1 MRKIIKITES
11 DLQNIVKK
19 VLNEQKLENI
29 NPNNL
34 KFGDRG
40 DEVKKLQK
48 ILMDRGYLKTD
59 SMVPTGYFGKL
70 TNSALQ
76 SFLSGKVPLNV
87 TPSFLRYQQ
96 SGKPQQKTSDVRQ
109 TPSGYDLS
117 KTKQPKTQKTP
128 SGYNLSGTKQNV
140 GTTNDFKDL
149 KVSNQVKSQLNYM
162 KSKGLLSNEK
172 FTILD
177 DKNSQV
183 HAFLPGYK
191 LVHTYYVIT
200 GKSRG
205 DKLKTQTM
213 GDWVQENWK
222 NVFSKLWKTMSFQ
235 DASTYADNCYFG
247 QKDWEIKNTPSG
259 VFKRAGVVENFLGD
273 WLATTFMEKDY
284 GKRFIT
290 WETCEGKTIP
300 FGFHGTKN
308 ESRLPV
314 LNAKDIQHQSCSK
327 RKMSFGC
334 INFNEKDVQD
344 INSFIDAGQLTIW
357 LPDASEGIVEIPSNC
372 VSASIPQKPIMSYD
386 YMTQNY
392 GKGFK

>member
-1 MRKIIKITES
+1 MKKIVKLTES
-11 DLQNIVKK
+11 DLKKIVQK
-19 VLNEQKLENI
+19 VINEQKLENI

-40 DEVKKLQK
+40 DEVKKLQQ

-59 SMVPTGYFGKL
+59 TMVPTGYFGKL
-70 TNSALQ
+70 TNLALR

-87 TPSFLRYQQ
+87 TPPFLRYQQ
-96 SGKPQQKTSDVRQ
+96 SSTPTQKNTTKIQ
-109 TPSGYDLS
+109 P
-117 KTKQPKTQKTP
+117 KTEVPKKQPKT
-128 SGYNLSGTKQNV
+128 V
-140 GTTNDFKDL
+140 TTNDFKDL
-149 KVSNQVKSQLNYM
+149 TVSNQVRSQLNYM

-200 GKSRG
+200 GKNKG
-205 DKLKTQTM
+205 DQLKTQTM
-213 GDWVQENWK
+213 GDWVKDNWK
-222 NVFSKLWKTMSFQ
+222 NVFSKLYKTMSFQ
-235 DASTYADNCYFG
+235 DAATYVDNCYFG

-259 VFKRAGVVENFLGD
+259 VFKRAGVVENFLND
-273 WLATTFMEKDY
+273 WVATTFMEKDY

-290 WETCEGKTIP
+290 WETCEGKIIP

-314 LNAKDIQHQSCSK
+314 LNSKNIEKQSCSK

-344 INSFIDAGQLTIW
+344 VNSFIDAGQLTIW
-357 LPDASEGIVEIPSNC
+357 LPDASDNIVEIPSTC
-372 VSASIPQKPIMSYD
+372 VSGSAPEKSIMSYD
-386 YMTQNY
+386 YMTKNY

>member
-1 MRKIIKITES
+1 MKKIIRLTES
-11 DLQNIVKK
+11 DLEKIVQK
-19 VLNEQKLENI
+19 VLNEQKLENV

-40 DEVKKLQK
+40 DEVKKLQQ

-59 SMVPTGYFGKL
+59 TMVPTGYFGKL
-70 TNSALQ
+70 TNLALQ

-87 TPSFLRYQQ
+87 TTPFLKYPQYGTPTQ
-96 SGKPQQKTSDVRQ
+96 KIASKIQPKTEVPKTQQKTV
-109 TPSGYDLS
+109 
-117 KTKQPKTQKTP
+117 
-128 SGYNLSGTKQNV
+128 
-140 GTTNDFKDL
+140 TTNVFKDL

-162 KSKGLLSNEK
+162 KSKGILSNEK

-183 HAFLPGYK
+183 HSFLPGYK
-191 LVHTYYVIT
+191 LFHTYYVIT
-200 GKSRG
+200 GKNKG
-205 DKLKTQTM
+205 DQLKTQTM
-213 GDWVQENWK
+213 GDWVKDNWK
-222 NVFSKLWKTMSFQ
+222 NVFSKLYKTMSFQ
-235 DASTYADNCYFG
+235 DAATYVDNCYFG

-259 VFKRAGVVENFLGD
+259 VFKRAGVVENFLND
-273 WLATTFMEKDY
+273 WVATTFMEKDY

-290 WETCEGKTIP
+290 WETCEGKIIP

-314 LNAKDIQHQSCSK
+314 LNSKNIEKQSCSK

-357 LPDASEGIVEIPSNC
+357 LPDASDNIVEIPSSC
-372 VSASIPQKPIMSYD
+372 VSGSAPQKSIMSYD

>member
-1 MRKIIKITES
+1 MRIIKLTES
-11 DLQNIVKK
+11 DLAQIVKK
-19 VLNEQKLENI
+19 VLVEQQVENI
-29 NPNNL
+29 NPKNL

-40 DEVKKLQK
+40 GDVKKIQQL
-48 ILMDRGYLKTD
+48 LMNKGYLRTD
-59 SMVPTGYFGKL
+59 SMVPTGFFGKL
-70 TNSALQ
+70 TNNALK
-76 SFLSGKVPLNV
+76 SFLSGGVPLTA
-87 TPSFLRYQQ
+87 TPSFLQGKGVKKPAPVTQTKQQ
-96 SGKPQQKTSDVRQ
+96 PQTEVPK
-109 TPSGYDLS
+109 
-117 KTKQPKTQKTP
+117 KQPK
-128 SGYNLSGTKQNV
+128 V

-162 KSKGLLSNEK
+162 KSKGLLSNQK

-183 HAFLPGYK
+183 HAFLPRYK

-200 GKSRG
+200 GKSKG
-205 DKLKTQTM
+205 DQLKTQTM
-213 GDWVQENWK
+213 GDWVKENWK

-235 DASTYADNCYFG
+235 DAATYADNCYFG

-290 WETCEGKTIP
+290 WQTCDGKTIP

-308 ESRLPV
+308 EARLPV
-314 LNAKDIQHQSCSK
+314 LNAKDIVNQSCSK

-334 INFNEKDVQD
+334 INLNEKDAQD
-344 INSFIDAGQLTIW
+344 INSFIDAEQLTIW
-357 LPDASEGIVEIPSNC
+357 LPDASDGIVEIPSNC
-372 VSASIPQKPIMSYD
+372 LGSSQPQISRYD
-386 YMTQNY
+386 QYRMDNKHYMDP
-392 GKGFK
+392 GKI